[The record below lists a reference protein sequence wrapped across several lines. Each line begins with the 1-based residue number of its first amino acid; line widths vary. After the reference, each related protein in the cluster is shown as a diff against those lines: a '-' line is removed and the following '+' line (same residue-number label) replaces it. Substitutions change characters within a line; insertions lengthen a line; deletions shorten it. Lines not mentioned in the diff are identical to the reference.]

1 METRRLDGITVLVI
15 DDHRDSLELAELVL
29 ERAGARVLAAPGAEA
44 GLRFLDREAID
55 VLVCDLAMPDMNG
68 YELLRSL
75 RSRNDD
81 KRALPAI
88 AVSGNSASHEVSR
101 ALQAGFDAHAA
112 KPLAPEDL
120 VEHVRRLANR
130 CAA

>member
-29 ERAGARVLAAPGAEA
+29 EHAGARVLAAPGVEA
-44 GLRFLDREAID
+44 GQRFLDREAID
-55 VLVCDLAMPDMNG
+55 VLVCDLAMPGMEG

-75 RSRNDD
+75 RARNDA

-88 AVSGNSASHEVSR
+88 AVSVESASHDASR

-112 KPLAPEDL
+112 KPLVPEAL